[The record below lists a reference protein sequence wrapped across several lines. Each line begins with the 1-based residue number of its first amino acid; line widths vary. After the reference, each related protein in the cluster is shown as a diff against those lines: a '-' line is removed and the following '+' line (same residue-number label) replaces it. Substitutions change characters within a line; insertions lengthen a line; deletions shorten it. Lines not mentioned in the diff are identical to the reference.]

1 MVYIFIIL
9 IALSLGGIVFLGFR
23 KLSLK
28 ELSSKVWAVFMRK
41 KQRKNQ
47 VDLASFVKNEDYWI
61 ELISSDPMNVQHY
74 KKLGEW
80 YVYNNKVVYAIK
92 TLEYASKLDPKDKKI
107 LKHLENLKR
116 QEV

>member
-28 ELSSKVWAVFMRK
+28 ELSGKVWAVFMRK
-41 KQRKNQ
+41 KHKKSQI
-47 VDLASFVKNEDYWI
+47 DLATTKGEDYWI
-61 ELISSDPMNVQHY
+61 ELISSDPTNVQHY

-80 YVYNNKVVYAIK
+80 YVYNNKTLYAIK